1 VQEYNKKEKE
11 KRKKKGGGG
20 DWLHVLN
27 YEIPDD
33 FLSAFPT

>member
-11 KRKKKGGGG
+11 KEKKKG